1 MRSRG
6 ISMCSSWR
14 ENGRLPDRPRMGHGN
29 HVYFHGRCMMGN
41 WGLLVVGSISVAS
54 LVVSWIVLIIQAR
67 VDDRLNFLRDRMY
80 RLELDMIQPVEDQD
94 EEVL

>member
-1 MRSRG
+1 
-6 ISMCSSWR
+6 
-14 ENGRLPDRPRMGHGN
+14 
-29 HVYFHGRCMMGN
+29 MGN